1 MYIDKFLTEYDD
13 SLTGELNIDPLGQ
26 LVIWSSWGQRIFRSR
41 ITSIAN
47 DVRQYTLNLLHH
59 SVMRQIMS
67 DERLQ
72 TAGAMRKAYPKK
84 QVREFTAACLIHL
97 ENIYIYSMIGAEKK
111 GVTLTGVQGINKARP
126 KWNATNNNPR
136 ILFGHDE
143 NSELLTNQ
151 LALGTN
157 GRYKSP
163 MMNMQFFSTEYCYD
177 LPDNKPVWQA
187 AEAFINSVPE
197 LKKLRAQ
204 ALAYLTSLM
213 QVSNKSGLEPAWD
226 NIPAVLK
233 NAYAKAFR
241 DPETVGNYSQEFW
254 LHRTELNKNAAGAIY
269 QVLKQER
276 KGKSKLSTAEVFSC
290 AIRIAEKMPEIDEH
304 ERMALQHISRAE
316 PFLALI
322 DLMFSGLRRQSS
334 QTLAS
339 FSQFWHQHK
348 LTAQDLPQ
356 LAAKLQQDN
365 ELLASLSG
373 TPAWRFQQLLT
384 LASAPKLEEQVRGL
398 LAYHQALMAA
408 RGQFPWLILEGD
420 NLSLQVPPLQLDAE
434 RTKSDWVNRYYL
446 PQFRHLLSG
455 LWGNAA

>member
-1 MYIDKFLTEYDD
+1 MHIEKFLTEYDD

-26 LVIWSSWGQRIFRSR
+26 LVIWSSWGQSIFHSR

-59 SVMRQIMS
+59 SVMRQLMA
-67 DERLQ
+67 DEKLQ
-72 TAGAMRKAYPKK
+72 TAGAMKKAYPKK
-84 QVREFTAACLIHL
+84 QAREFTAACLIHL

-111 GVTLTGVQGINKARP
+111 GVMLTGVQGINKARLR
-126 KWNATNNNPR
+126 WNTENNNPVVP
-136 ILFGHDE
+136 FGHDGD
-143 NSELLTNQ
+143 SEILTNQ

-163 MMNMQFFSTEYCYD
+163 MINMQFFSPEYCYD
-177 LPDNKPVWQA
+177 LPDNKHVWQA

-204 ALAYLTSLM
+204 ALAYLKSLM
-213 QVSNKSGLEPAWD
+213 LVSSKSELKPVWNKVPA
-226 NIPAVLK
+226 ALK
-233 NAYAKAFR
+233 NAYVKAFR
-241 DPETVGNYSQEFW
+241 DPETVGDYSQEFW
-254 LHRTELNKNAAGAIY
+254 LQRTELNKNAAGAIY

-276 KGKSKLSTAEVFSC
+276 KVEQKLSVAEVFSR

-365 ELLASLSG
+365 GLLASLTG
-373 TPAWRFQQLLT
+373 TPARRFQQLLT
-384 LASAPKLEEQVRGL
+384 LASAPELEEQVRGL
-398 LAYHQALMAA
+398 LAYHQALMAT

-420 NLSLQVPPLQLDAE
+420 NISLQVPPLQLNAE

-446 PQFRHLLSG
+446 PQFRHLLRG